1 MTYYIVAGL
10 LNGDK
15 STHDAVTSMMSEIR
29 QLQDI
34 IEQFKLMQVDATEYA
49 YLKGIILFRT
59 GEFRLYVIRHALEA
73 DQGTIE

>member
-1 MTYYIVAGL
+1 
-10 LNGDK
+10 
-15 STHDAVTSMMSEIR
+15 MMSEIR

-59 GEFRLYVIRHALEA
+59 GEFWLSVICHALEA
-73 DQGTIE
+73 DLGTIE